1 MKWIK
6 GKWAQTEYE
15 VYVDPEDITA
25 VDFNRS
31 YLWVEDCD
39 NAVQFSEEDLPA
51 LLKLVGHTAEEV
63 GIKLPEEKK
72 NDKKVRKE
80 TDSN

>member
-6 GKWAQTEYE
+6 GQWAQTEYE